1 MDNAKA
7 SEILQRLADGLDVT
21 TGEPLPKDS
30 QFNQPDAIRALF
42 TAILAL
48 EGALQKDG
56 PAKAG
61 GKWTDDEDKQLVEAF
76 DAGSLIK
83 DLAVS
88 HQRTT
93 GAIRSR
99 LVKLG
104 RIDLAAS
111 SEVALSRPANPKPN
125 DDIPF

>member
-7 SEILQRLADGLDVT
+7 AEILQRLADGLDVT
-21 TGEPLPKDS
+21 SGEPLPKDS

-42 TAILAL
+42 TAIRAL
-48 EGALQKDG
+48 EGAPQKDG

-61 GKWTDDEDKQLVEAF
+61 GKWTDDEDRQLVEAF
-76 DAGSLIK
+76 DEGSPIK
-83 DLAVS
+83 DLAAS
-88 HQRTT
+88 HQRTS

-104 RIDLAAS
+104 KIDPAQSGDA
-111 SEVALSRPANPKPN
+111 ALSRPANPKAN

>member
-1 MDNAKA
+1 MENAKA
-7 SEILQRLADGLDVT
+7 AEILQRLADGLDVT

-30 QFNQPDAIRALF
+30 QFNQPEAIRALF
-42 TAILAL
+42 TAIRAL
-48 EGALQKDG
+48 EGAPQKDG

-76 DAGSLIK
+76 DAGSSIK
-83 DLAVS
+83 DLAAS
-88 HQRTT
+88 HQRTS

-104 RIDLAAS
+104 KIDPAAS
-111 SEVALSRPANPKPN
+111 GEAASPRPGTPKPN